1 MRDEEQ
7 RLIARAR
14 DGDQDAFGQL
24 VTAHQQMVYA
34 LALRRLGDHHDAEEV
49 AQTAF
54 LKAWQGL
61 AGFRGGSS
69 FATWLYRLTVNAC
82 TDHLR
87 RAGRDRAV
95 VSLDDPDLPPPIDR
109 APTPA
114 ERAERR
120 AEEDALHAALAALSE
135 EHRTILLLRAVDGL
149 RYDEIAARLGLTEG
163 TVKSRLARARLR
175 LREILA
181 EDGNFFA
188 DLSSNETGTKK
199 RKGGRR
205 S

>member
-14 DGDQDAFGQL
+14 AGDRDAFGQL
-24 VTAHQQMVYA
+24 AAQHQQAVYA
-34 LALRRLGDHHDAEEV
+34 LALRKVGSHHDAEEI
-49 AQTAF
+49 AQTVL

-61 AGFRGGSS
+61 PGFRGASS
-69 FATWLYRLTVNAC
+69 FATWLHRLTLNAC

-87 RAGRDRAV
+87 RAGRERAV
-95 VSLDDPDLPPPIDR
+95 VSLDDPDLPPPVDR

-114 ERAERR
+114 ELAEHR
-120 AEEDALHAALAALSE
+120 AEEDALHRALAALSE
-135 EHRTILLLRAVDGL
+135 EHRAILLLRAVDGL

-175 LREILA
+175 LRELLQ
-181 EDGNFFA
+181 EDGNFFEA
-188 DLSSNETGTKK
+188 AASNETGTKK
-199 RKGGRR
+199 GKGGRR